1 MTHYIYLTVLLP
13 LLGFLVNG
21 IFGSRIKNE
30 RIIGWI
36 GSGTIGLSFLIVVG
50 AFFQTLGLPT
60 DDRKTIVTLF
70 NWLNVGGLN
79 INVSY
84 QVDQLSLVMA
94 LIVTGIGFLIHVYS
108 IGYMHGDK
116 GFWRFFTYMNLFI
129 FAMMNRSEERRV
141 GKECRSRW
149 S

>member
-30 RIIGWI
+30 KIIGWI

-50 AFFQTLGLPT
+50 SFFQTLALPP
-60 DDRKTIVTLF
+60 DDRKTIVSLF

-79 INVSY
+79 INVSCG
-84 QVDQLSLVMA
+84 SSH
-94 LIVTGIGFLIHVYS
+94 I
-108 IGYMHGDK
+108 
-116 GFWRFFTYMNLFI
+116 
-129 FAMMNRSEERRV
+129 
-141 GKECRSRW
+141 
-149 S
+149 